1 MVTFTITQINDALDM
16 IKDHIA
22 DQMRKRT
29 TIALSYEG
37 NGRQYTLADLRK
49 SGWDDF
55 DLVRLMWAD
64 ERTPFEARK
73 AFQDEKKR
81 LDHCKAFH
89 PLTAP
94 ADGPNS
100 KFGRLVE
107 FFEHQ
112 LDAYNA
118 KGNSEVAE

>member
-1 MVTFTITQINDALDM
+1 MVTFTISQINDALDI

-22 DQMRKRT
+22 DQMRERT

-37 NGRQYTLADLRK
+37 NGKQYTLADLRE
-49 SGWDDF
+49 SGWGNF

-64 ERTPFEARK
+64 ERTPWPVLK

-81 LDHCKAFH
+81 LDHCKEFS
-89 PLTAP
+89 PLVAP
-94 ADGPNS
+94 TTGPNS

-107 FFEHQ
+107 FFEHL
-112 LDAYNA
+112 LDAYNSN
-118 KGNSEVAE
+118 GNDEVTS

>member
-1 MVTFTITQINDALDM
+1 MVTFTVSQINAALDY
-16 IKDHIA
+16 IKRFIA
-22 DQMRKRT
+22 DHMREK
-29 TIALSYEG
+29 TIINLSDGSDSQKYSI
-37 NGRQYTLADLRK
+37 ADLRDA
-49 SGWDDF
+49 GWNDY
-55 DLVRLMWAD
+55 DLVLLLWSD
-64 ERTPFEARK
+64 PRTPFEVRK

-118 KGNSEVAE
+118 KGNSEAAE

>member
-1 MVTFTITQINDALDM
+1 MITFTISQINDALDM

-37 NGRQYTLADLRK
+37 NGRQYTITDLRK

-64 ERTPFEARK
+64 ERTPWPVLK
-73 AFQDEKKR
+73 AFQDEKNR
-81 LDHCKAFH
+81 LDHDKAFS

-94 ADGPNS
+94 ATGPNS
-100 KFGRLVE
+100 KIGRLVE
-107 FFEHQ
+107 FFEKQ
-112 LDAYNA
+112 LDVYNQ
-118 KGNSEVAE
+118 KGTAEVMP

>member
-64 ERTPFEARK
+64 ERTPWPVLK
-73 AFQDEKKR
+73 AFQDEKNR
-81 LDHCKAFH
+81 LDHDKAFP

-94 ADGPNS
+94 ATGPNS
-100 KFGRLVE
+100 KIGRLVE
-107 FFEHQ
+107 FFEKQ
-112 LDAYNA
+112 LDAYNQ
-118 KGNSEVAE
+118 KGTAEVIP